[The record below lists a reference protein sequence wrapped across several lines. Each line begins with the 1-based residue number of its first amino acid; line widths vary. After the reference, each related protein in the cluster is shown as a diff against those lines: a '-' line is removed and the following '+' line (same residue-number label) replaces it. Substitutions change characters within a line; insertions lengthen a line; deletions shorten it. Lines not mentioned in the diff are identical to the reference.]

1 MAACTGEK
9 KGSKHKNKTNVVKVK
24 LSFHHGFP
32 EKKKEL
38 NALCKV
44 MSYKVIIWTH
54 TVKNSCR

>member
-32 EKKKEL
+32 EKKK
-38 NALCKV
+38 N
-44 MSYKVIIWTH
+44 
-54 TVKNSCR
+54 